1 MKKISK
7 KNQLK
12 LIDQATDSAMK
23 QVEKERGQK
32 KANYIYEWFRYI
44 ELSSEKLR
52 KYLN

>member
-1 MKKISK
+1 MKKNIEK

-32 KANYIYEWFRYI
+32 KQTIYMSGSDISNYQV
-44 ELSSEKLR
+44 K
-52 KYLN
+52 N